1 MDWLWTWGG
10 TSFGYRDGD
19 NLWTHDGRH
28 VGKFH
33 GDEIY
38 GQDGRYLGEIRKGN
52 RLITRSSKKSRK
64 RSGFTPYAN
73 RVGYVDRVGFVG
85 LVMIVGYEDFPSP
98 REL

>member
-33 GDEIY
+33 GDEVY
-38 GQDGRYLGEIRKGN
+38 GSDSSYLGELRNGK
-52 RLITRSSKKSRK
+52 LITNTSKKSKRK
-64 RSGFTPYAN
+64 GSFALYTS
-73 RVGYVDRVGFVG
+73 RVGYVNKVDHVGT
-85 LVMIVGYEDFPSP
+85 VMIVGYEDFPEP
-98 REL
+98 DQF